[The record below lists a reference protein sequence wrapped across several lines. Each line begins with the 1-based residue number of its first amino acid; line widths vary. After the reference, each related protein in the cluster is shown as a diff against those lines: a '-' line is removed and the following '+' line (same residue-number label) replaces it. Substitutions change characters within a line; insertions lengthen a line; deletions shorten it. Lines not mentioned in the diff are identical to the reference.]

1 MRLEKIQKY
10 QSWVKTQQIPQR
22 TIKESALIDSKLRK
36 ELKEE
41 FDKLRTMS
49 VAEFNL
55 YQKYFE
61 VRDFI
66 ETTSQEDID
75 EVKSLIYKPKSI
87 DDYLTIEPEVIYVKE
102 QFEIPNTNIHGE
114 TSKRIIETNSKY
126 QKHWQILRTLVA
138 SNRNDL
144 TLGRAIRFLVR
155 DKNTKKYIGF
165 LCHSSSLVTIKCL
178 NEEIGWNIDKEFS
191 VGGKI
196 QNTINIQTCVGTQ
209 PAGRLFLLGKL
220 CSLLSISNVVLNQIK
235 EIYGDTIVEVHTTSL
250 YGNEKLTSQY
260 DNLQPYFSSR
270 LGLTAGATS
279 FKVRDELYQRI
290 NQWIY
295 ERYPVQYFLYN
306 INKKDEWSNSPY
318 IRDKKNRLLIQAY
331 QRLGFK
337 KSEYTSNHRR
347 GVYHSYIYENS
358 KDFLCGRINEN
369 VLVKAF
375 DNDVSS
381 LTNFWKFGLL
391 DNSNEILS
399 ELLQKYKNKPE
410 RLKNVI
416 RFKSGVKGHVEHL
429 KEVGFA
435 LKKNTDTWYEECGY
449 KDFTEIR
456 KKYLK
461 K

>member
-1 MRLEKIQKY
+1 MQLEKIQKY
-10 QSWVKTQQIPQR
+10 QSWVKSQQLPRR

-36 ELKEE
+36 ELQQE

-61 VRDFI
+61 VRDFL

-102 QFEIPNTNIHGE
+102 QFELPNTNIHGE
-114 TSKRIIETNSKY
+114 TTKRFIETNSKY

-144 TLGRAIRFLVR
+144 TLGRAIRFLIL

-178 NEEIGWNIDKEFS
+178 NEELVWDIDKEFT

-220 CSLLSISNVVLNQIK
+220 CSLLSISDVVLNKIK
-235 EIYGDTIVEVHTTSL
+235 ELYGDTIVEVHTTSL
-250 YGNEKLTSQY
+250 YGSEKLTSQY

-279 FKVRDELYQRI
+279 FKVRD
-290 NQWIY
+290 
-295 ERYPVQYFLYN
+295 
-306 INKKDEWSNSPY
+306 
-318 IRDKKNRLLIQAY
+318 
-331 QRLGFK
+331 
-337 KSEYTSNHRR
+337 
-347 GVYHSYIYENS
+347 
-358 KDFLCGRINEN
+358 
-369 VLVKAF
+369 
-375 DNDVSS
+375 
-381 LTNFWKFGLL
+381 
-391 DNSNEILS
+391 
-399 ELLQKYKNKPE
+399 
-410 RLKNVI
+410 
-416 RFKSGVKGHVEHL
+416 
-429 KEVGFA
+429 
-435 LKKNTDTWYEECGY
+435 
-449 KDFTEIR
+449 
-456 KKYLK
+456 
-461 K
+461 

>member
-1 MRLEKIQKY
+1 MQLEKIQKY
-10 QSWVKTQQIPQR
+10 QSWLKSQQISKR

-36 ELKEE
+36 ELQQE
-41 FDKLRTMS
+41 FDKLRIMS

-61 VRDFI
+61 VRDFL

-87 DDYLTIEPEVIYVKE
+87 DDYLTIEPEVIYVKD

-114 TSKRIIETNSKY
+114 TSKRLIETNSKY

-144 TLGRAIRFLVR
+144 TLGRAIRFLIL
-155 DKNTKKYIGF
+155 DKHTMKYIGF

-178 NEEIGWNIDKEFS
+178 NEELGWDIDKEFT

-196 QNTINIQTCVGTQ
+196 KNTINIQTCVGTQ

-220 CSLLSISNVVLNQIK
+220 CSLLSISDVVLNKIK
-235 EIYGDTIVEVHTTSL
+235 ELYGDTIVEVHTTSL
-250 YGNEKLTSQY
+250 YGSEKLTSQY

-337 KSEYTSNHRR
+337 KTEYTSNHKR
-347 GVYHSYIYENS
+347 GVYHSYIYKNS
-358 KDFLCGRINEN
+358 KQFLSGQIEENE
-369 VLVKAF
+369 LVKAF
-375 DNDVSS
+375 DNDVES
-381 LTNFWKFGLL
+381 LTKFWKFGSLGQT
-391 DNSNEILS
+391 NEIPS
-399 ELLQKYKNKPE
+399 NLLEKYKNQPE
-410 RLKNVI
+410 RLQTVL
-416 RFKSGVKGHVEHL
+416 RFKSGVKGHIEHL
-429 KEVGFA
+429 KTVGYQ
-435 LKKNTDTWYEECGY
+435 LRKNTDTWYEECRN
-449 KDFTEIR
+449 KPFTEIK
-456 KKYLK
+456 KKYSK
-461 K
+461 I